1 MLVDDDDAKK
11 RLLDEGLKG
20 RELRLVR
27 WPWYHDQ
34 PRKIWLNY
42 PTHQSVVGEWVPLF
56 PSESIY
62 ALVLLPHWPELAK
75 IVNPSY
81 HLLPSRVTA
90 FLIRRFGPKCRD
102 ILPKWQKSGCAR
114 DSRADPTD
122 APPAKTALVVPSGFY
137 ANGRKQELL
146 LPFPRPN
153 LSPLP
158 SPTHTQ
164 VTCIDS

>member
-75 IVNPSY
+75 IVNPSLFPY
-81 HLLPSRVTA
+81 DIILFQDQVESWIILLY
-90 FLIRRFGPKCRD
+90 K
-102 ILPKWQKSGCAR
+102 
-114 DSRADPTD
+114 
-122 APPAKTALVVPSGFY
+122 GFY
-137 ANGRKQELL
+137 SQQTFVLTTLRATPQ
-146 LPFPRPN
+146 
-153 LSPLP
+153 
-158 SPTHTQ
+158 
-164 VTCIDS
+164 